1 MKQLKSRTLYG
12 VRIRPE
18 IIKGSQ
24 TGKWVA
30 DIPAHIAGTKRE
42 RLFFDTLAQAE
53 QHVTQR
59 TRDPGRSQQ
68 PMFLQQ
74 PYGMPQVPG
83 LTPIFPGGY
92 PVPAMPNVQI
102 PSIETLAREWI
113 AYSEQKVVL
122 KQKRQA
128 SHDTDIYR
136 LAPVRTYFGITAI
149 TAIDDDVW
157 GKYLVKR
164 QDTDGMAAG
173 TLQGETGIMRKLLN
187 FAVTK
192 YRPWF
197 HAPKLAGLTIDGD
210 DEERLTKA
218 DAVKLIEAVEP
229 KYRPLFWLWGETGLR
244 RSEALCLTW
253 GQLDLK
259 NGTVTVR
266 RVRKAKFHGKSA
278 YSLRT
283 VGIPEPLAKQFAAEL
298 AYRTTQGTVKSD
310 DFVFVGRSGDK
321 PLANTQRLFA
331 RAAKKAGL
339 VDAEGKQRQV
349 SPQRFRKAVATW
361 LMSDPTMSE
370 IDAQAKLGH
379 APGSTVT
386 RKHYARP
393 DEVRMRRTTINL
405 PVEPLPVTAKTMA
418 VDGSEAE
425 TPLPEGV

>member
-1 MKQLKSRTLYG
+1 MKLKARTLNG

-18 IIKGSQ
+18 IVKGSP
-24 TGKWVA
+24 TGKWIA

-42 RLFFDTLAQAE
+42 RLFFDSLAKAE

-59 TRDPGRSQQ
+59 TRDPGRSPQ

-83 LTPIFPGGY
+83 LMPVFPGGY

-113 AYSEQKVVL
+113 AYSEQKVAL

-128 SHDTDIYR
+128 SHDTDLYR

-197 HAPKLAGLTIDGD
+197 HAPKLAGLTVDGD
-210 DEERLTKA
+210 DEERFTQA
-218 DAVKLIEAVEP
+218 DAAKLIQAVEP
-229 KYRPLFWLWGETGLR
+229 RYRHLVWLWAETGLR
-244 RSEALCLTW
+244 RSEALSLTW
-253 GQLDLK
+253 SQIDLQK
-259 NGTVTVR
+259 GTVTVR
-266 RVRKAKFHGKSA
+266 PVRKLQFRGKTA
-278 YSLRT
+278 HSLRT
-283 VGIPEPLAKQFAAEL
+283 VAISEPLAKLFAAEL
-298 AYRTTQGTVKSD
+298 AHRTAQGTAKPD
-310 DFVFVGRSGDK
+310 DFVFVGRSGEK
-321 PLANTQRLFA
+321 PLANTQRIFA
-331 RAAKKAGL
+331 RAAQKAGL
-339 VDAEGKQRQV
+339 VDAEGEVRRV

-361 LMSDPTMSE
+361 LMNDPTVPE
-370 IDAQAKLGH
+370 IEAQAKLGH

-405 PVEPLPVTAKTMA
+405 PVEPLPVTAKTLA
-418 VDGSEAE
+418 VDGSGAE
-425 TPLPEGV
+425 TPLPKGV

>member
-1 MKQLKSRTLYG
+1 MKQLKARTLNG

-24 TGKWVA
+24 TGKWIA

-42 RLFFDTLAQAE
+42 RLFFVSLAQAE

-59 TRDPGRSQQ
+59 TRDPGRSPQ
-68 PMFLQQ
+68 PMYLQQ

-83 LTPIFPGGY
+83 LLPVFSAGY

-102 PSIETLAREWI
+102 PTIETLVRDWI
-113 AYSEQKVVL
+113 AHSSQKVAL
-122 KQKRQA
+122 GQKRQA
-128 SHDTDIYR
+128 SHCTDLYR
-136 LAPVRTYFGITAI
+136 LAPVRTYFGITLI
-149 TAIDDDVW
+149 TAVDDDLW

-164 QDTDGMAAG
+164 LGTDGMAPA
-173 TLQGETGIMRKLLN
+173 TAQGETSIMRKLLYY
-187 FAVTK
+187 ATVK
-192 YRPWF
+192 HRPWY
-197 HAPKLAGLTIDGD
+197 HAPKLTGLTVDGD
-210 DEERLTKA
+210 VEERFTQSEV
-218 DAVKLIEAVEP
+218 VKLIQAAEP

-244 RSEALCLTW
+244 RSEALSLTW
-253 GQLDLK
+253 SQIDLQK
-259 NGTVTVR
+259 GTVTVR
-266 RVRKAKFHGKSA
+266 RVRKAKFQGKSA

-298 AYRTTQGTVKSD
+298 AYRTTQGTVKPD

-331 RAAKKAGL
+331 RAAKRAGL
-339 VDAEGKQRQV
+339 VDAEGNQRRV

-386 RKHYARP
+386 RKHYSRP
-393 DEVRMRRTTINL
+393 DEARLRRTTINL
-405 PVEPLPVTAKTMA
+405 PVEPLPVTAKTVA

-425 TPLPEGV
+425 TPLPKGV